1 MTNPN
6 QSDKPLL
13 EDVFRAASV
22 YYNYTGMTKCNDISD
37 QSQSLGLDGWS
48 FQVLILIILSLDF
61 NINVCVRP
69 VLKWFFRFVLM
80 A

>member
-22 YYNYTGMTKCNDISD
+22 FYNYTGITKCNDISD

-48 FQVLILIILSLDF
+48 FQVLILIIFSLNF
-61 NINVCVRP
+61 HINLYVRP
-69 VLKWFFRFVLM
+69 VLKWFFPFVPM